1 MDAIKCAISL
11 RDVTRSPTQN
21 ESEREERERGT
32 ARGKREGQQFS
43 SDGTATRNE
52 WMAMTALR
60 STPTVGAA
68 VKWDDEG
75 GREGRTEVGG

>member
-21 ESEREERERGT
+21 ESEREERERDSEREE
-32 ARGKREGQQFS
+32 RGAAIFLGWD
-43 SDGTATRNE
+43 SDAE

-75 GREGRTEVGG
+75 GREGRTEAGG

>member
-1 MDAIKCAISL
+1 M
-11 RDVTRSPTQN
+11 TRSPTQN
-21 ESEREERERGT
+21 ESEREREAAIFLGWD
-32 ARGKREGQQFS
+32 
-43 SDGTATRNE
+43 SDAE

-75 GREGRTEVGG
+75 GREGRTEAGR

>member
-1 MDAIKCAISL
+1 M
-11 RDVTRSPTQN
+11 TRSPTQN
-21 ESEREERERGT
+21 ESEREERERDSEREE
-32 ARGKREGQQFS
+32 RGAAIFLGWD
-43 SDGTATRNE
+43 SDAE

-75 GREGRTEVGG
+75 GREGGKDGGWRVNLERFV